1 LVVQGS
7 EGNQEVSPAGNS
19 RLRVAVL
26 ATALSLLALSAVAG
40 SKFHLASYKDE
51 LFANPKPLQT
61 LYGGSFRVVEYSI
74 QRDLR
79 DRDEVPEKK
88 AKADYVSLDTKKAEQ
103 VLTITDGPNKMPVA
117 VVGKVEGPATVIVMF
132 LHGRGAGLKA
142 GFDDWNFGGNF
153 NRIKNLM
160 LRSGGLYV
168 SPSFNSFDETG
179 RAQIKGL
186 MRALAKGSPDAPVFL
201 ACASAAGRLCTAL
214 AADKE
219 AGPRLG
225 GIIFLGANVKEIEPA
240 AAQLTKTGY
249 RIPVFIGHGSKDPV
263 IDWVRQELFF
273 TAVREATPDYP
284 IRFTLYKPGFHGT
297 PMRMVDWREVIN
309 WMLDVG
315 GPASH

>member
-1 LVVQGS
+1 VIR
-7 EGNQEVSPAGNS
+7 VSGAKGKAGPVGFS
-19 RLRVAVL
+19 CLRVAALAVVL
-26 ATALSLLALSAVAG
+26 SMIALTAVAAG
-40 SKFHLASYKDE
+40 TFQLSPYKDE
-51 LFANPKPLQT
+51 LFANPKPVQT
-61 LYGGSFRVVEYSI
+61 MHGGTFRVVEYSV

-103 VLTITDGPNKMPVA
+103 ILTMSDGSGKTPVA
-117 VVGKVEGPATVIVMF
+117 IVGKIEGPATAIVIF

-160 LRSGGLYV
+160 MRSGGLYV
-168 SPSFNSFDETG
+168 SPSFANFDETG

-225 GIIFLGANVKEIEPA
+225 GIIFLGANVKEIAPA

-273 TAVREATPDYP
+273 AAIREATPDYP

-309 WMLDVG
+309 WMLDVRG
-315 GPASH
+315 S